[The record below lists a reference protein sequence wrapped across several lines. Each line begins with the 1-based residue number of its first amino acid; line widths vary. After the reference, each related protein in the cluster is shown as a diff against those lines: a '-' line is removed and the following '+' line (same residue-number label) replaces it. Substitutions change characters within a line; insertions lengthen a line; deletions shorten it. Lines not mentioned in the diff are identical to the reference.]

1 MKNGEK
7 NGKGKMTWTADPSK
21 GDIYEGEW
29 KDDNM
34 HGKGIYKFHGGKI
47 YSGEWYC
54 GDMHGQGIM
63 KYNDGFYE
71 GEFIHD
77 KREGKGKKTWTDGPS
92 KGDVYDGEWKND
104 KMHGKGIYKY
114 HNGKEYNGE

>member
-1 MKNGEK
+1 
-7 NGKGKMTWTADPSK
+7 
-21 GDIYEGEW
+21 
-29 KDDNM
+29 M
-34 HGKGIYKFHGGKI
+34 HGH
-47 YSGEWYC
+47 E
-54 GDMHGQGIM
+54 IM

-71 GEFIHD
+71 GEFIYD

-114 HNGKEYNGE
+114 HNGKEYNGEWNCGDMHGWGIMKYTDGYYEGNGNMIKGMEKAK